1 MSCKKM
7 LFSIVVFLMTNASFL
22 PSCSFAALI
31 NQNNL
36 INIRVHDEPLE
47 EVFKEIEKQTH
58 YKIKVKGAVT
68 HLVTIVLQE
77 YPLDKGISRIL
88 TGLNYS
94 IVGDDLKK
102 MISIK
107 IISGS
112 GQDANDS
119 QNIAMRSGNDIQQ
132 VAHMS
137 SYHDY
142 SEMSGVAAAFA
153 AYKSGNEDT
162 SLAPDSSSPQAA
174 EMSGVAAAFAAYK
187 SGNVDTSPVSDSTTP
202 QAAEMSGVATALA
215 AYKSGNV
222 DTSPVPDSSSPQAP
236 EMSSVAAALVAYKSG
251 NVDTSPVPDSS
262 TPQAAEMSDAT
273 AALAAYY
280 GKSR

>member
-1 MSCKKM
+1 MSYKKI
-7 LFSIVVFLMTNASFL
+7 LLSIVVFLITNASFL
-22 PSCSFAALI
+22 SSYSFAALM

-68 HLVTIVLQE
+68 RLVTIVLQE

-102 MISIK
+102 LISIK

-112 GQDANDS
+112 GQDANES
-119 QNIAMRSGNDIQQ
+119 QNIAMRSGNNIHQISN
-132 VAHMS
+132 VS
-137 SYHDY
+137 SYQDY
-142 SEMSGVAAAFA
+142 S
-153 AYKSGNEDT
+153 
-162 SLAPDSSSPQAA
+162 

-187 SGNVDTSPVSDSTTP
+187 SGNVDTSPVPDSSSP
-202 QAAEMSGVATALA
+202 QASEMSSVAAALAAYKSGNVDTSPVPDSSTSQASEMSGVAAVLA

-222 DTSPVPDSSSPQAP
+222 DTSPVPDSSSPQAA
-236 EMSSVAAALVAYKSG
+236 EMSGVAAALAAYKSG

-262 TPQAAEMSDAT
+262 TPQAAEMSGAA

-280 GKSR
+280 GKK